1 MKRRNFSKSI
11 IQKGGLMIEALAM
24 LGLIAVVTPTM
35 YKKSAERTME
45 VEDINTAT
53 TIRTIS
59 NAANDYVAAN
69 YSTLLGDMVK
79 NSENTRTLQLSD
91 LSTYL
96 PYGFNVEKA
105 LYNYDGNNIQVSVA
119 RQGNNLTTLLL
130 FPAKLDE
137 ENGIGQERTARIAA
151 LIGSS
156 GGYTT
161 GEHSARGIGGIWKL
175 ENDDFTNNFTGNPN
189 TYSIVTAS
197 ADTISASAGNEL
209 DYTKYLQR
217 GRDAGDGVDSL
228 WKNTMR
234 TDLYMGGPSSTED
247 LYQDA
252 TGPWSIRNIKSL
264 IVGADNGPQSTDPDS
279 GETTET
285 GGYGLY
291 IANSAANP
299 NAYVHGSLEAGNGQL
314 KADETNLQYGNITAA
329 DGTQEH
335 GFNVDTAGNL
345 SNLRNL
351 NLASSIKTAAKDGWE
366 SIKIGAL
373 PTRNSRGMDN
383 YVIQASRESVQG
395 GTMGG
400 TVGGHLTLLGEDIIS
415 LNGYEPGESPNNN
428 LLLPEKVKILQDGWK
443 RTAGPTSAEF
453 DPIKYNTDVEAM
465 PLFPV
470 SVGANT
476 KIDAL
481 LATRQLDTQRIR
493 AAELSVGSENINDEL
508 KWLNAN
514 KDGVLIRDNLYDGD
528 WAQTFAKFN
537 GNGIFLRYNEEDSQ
551 YIDQNSD
558 HKAQINLYAD
568 KNFQGK
574 TIKNIAE
581 VYGGNVSLR
590 GTERLEASSNSVI
603 IQAARMSEYAHKDN
617 NDGHLDET
625 IKDNTLLLRNWGFEA
640 RMHDT
645 EFRIGER
652 NDRHSGEVGDK
663 HDHRTLFE
671 NGHVDLADANLKI
684 IRNLDGQH
692 RPVFSVR
699 GNNDVEGQSF
709 EGDDFSGAINDCFTR
724 PDATANSEWEA
735 KYDVAIH
742 GALSVSPYGDTKPST
757 AVAPVANISVG
768 RFNHHSGIN
777 IVTKKYNA
785 GNLDQNIVANNYNL
799 KDKQAH
805 NILMIDQGASKIVTN
820 TGTTEKSNNVT
831 DADRRIGNFNNTRTD
846 PGTIYMRKGYLE
858 VHGDRS
864 VPASSKNGAFDG
876 NGVIAASRFVAN
888 NPVSGSH
895 GYTVPQLVNNTEYST
910 YEDSTTRYDTY
921 MVNPAYTSVMHDIKL
936 TTRGGARLSDILPD
950 FINKGIYLVNNSY
963 QETGN
968 TFDMEKLYYTY
979 ENKKNDFPTAPS
991 SFTVGNANAWASPY
1005 LGSVPAPQCPP
1016 GYGRVITLAPSS
1028 FQMGTAGQVKKGTDG
1043 SYYVLPDTIKD
1054 PSSTVSILN
1063 EMAEHR
1069 YSFQAVDVE
1078 GTVETRVNGT
1088 MTPAENIDLSTVEYV
1103 LTAPTIGES
1112 YPTPVTIQQST
1123 WLKTS
1128 TKPIC
1133 GKENCEGE
1141 YTQGWATYM
1150 GFLYISDLYPD
1161 DLTETK
1167 SAHPLTTGS
1176 KVYWNL
1182 FPVLNRTLE
1191 GYATVYCYFD
1201 RTGLYDGRKEGA
1213 GLDANW
1219 DSYIDKA
1226 EYLKGGESNNPP
1238 ASFKK
1243 SISDKYRKRLN
1254 DPNLK
1259 YNEVW

>member
-603 IQAARMSEYAHKDN
+603 IQAARMSDYAHEDN
-617 NDGHLDET
+617 DDGHLDET

-652 NDRHSGEVGDK
+652 NDRDSDEVGDK

-805 NILMIDQGASKIVTN
+805 NILMIDQGATKDKN
-820 TGTTEKSNNVT
+820 NNVT
-831 DADRRIGNFNNTRTD
+831 MSERETGNFLTSNRTD
-846 PGTIYMRKGYLE
+846 PGTIYMRKGYME
-858 VHGDRS
+858 VHGERS
-864 VPASSKNGAFDG
+864 VPTTTSTNGAFDG

-895 GYTVPQLVNNTEYST
+895 GYKVPQLVKDEKLTQFEGTGIN
-910 YEDSTTRYDTY
+910 RYDTY

-963 QETGN
+963 LEEGASNSLALTEWAQKDDFKQVEDG
-968 TFDMEKLYYTY
+968 KLTIGSD
-979 ENKKNDFPTAPS
+979 E
-991 SFTVGNANAWASPY
+991 AWASPY

-1028 FQMGTAGQVKKGTDG
+1028 FQMGIAGQVQKGDNDI
-1043 SYYVLPDTIKD
+1043 YYVYPEILRD
-1054 PSSTVSILN
+1054 PSPSDSILQK
-1063 EMAEHR
+1063 MAENK
-1069 YSFQAVDVE
+1069 YTFKSASVE

-1088 MTPAENIDLSTVEYV
+1088 PTPSDSVSLSTVEYV
-1103 LTAPTIGES
+1103 LTAPTNDES
-1112 YPTPVTIQQST
+1112 YMAPVTIQQST

-1128 TKPIC
+1128 TRELC
-1133 GKENCEGE
+1133 GKPKCEAGD
-1141 YTQGWATYM
+1141 YVRGWATYM
-1150 GFLYISDLYPD
+1150 GFLYLSDLYPAS
-1161 DLTETK
+1161 LQTAK
-1167 SAHPLTTGS
+1167 PAYQLGS
-1176 KVYWNL
+1176 TSIYWNL

-1201 RTGLYDGRKEGA
+1201 RKNLYGGRNSES
-1213 GLDANW
+1213 DY
-1219 DSYIDKA
+1219 DYIDKA
-1226 EYLKGGESNNPP
+1226 EYLTGTSEPPTSFEKGGSPNYKN
-1238 ASFKK
+1238 
-1243 SISDKYRKRLN
+1243 RLN

>member
-105 LYNYDGNNIQVSVA
+105 LYNYDGNNIKVSVA

-130 FPAKLDE
+130 FPAKLSE

-161 GEHSARGIGGIWKL
+161 GEKSARGIGGIWKL
-175 ENDDFTNNFTGNPN
+175 EGDDFTNNFGNADPN

-264 IVGADNGPQSTDPDS
+264 IVGADNGPQVTDPDS
-279 GETTET
+279 GETSET

-373 PTRNSRGMDN
+373 PTKNRYNTDN
-383 YVIQASRESVQG
+383 YVIQAHREAVQNGTTYG
-395 GTMGG
+395 GT
-400 TVGGHLTLLGEDIIS
+400 TGGHLSLLGEDIIS

-428 LLLPEKVKILQDGWK
+428 LLLPEKVNILQNGWK

-551 YIDQNSD
+551 YIGQDSD

-603 IQAARMSEYAHKDN
+603 IQAARMSDYAHEDN
-617 NDGHLDET
+617 DDGHLDET

-652 NDRHSGEVGDK
+652 NDRDSDEVGDK

-671 NGHVDLADANLKI
+671 NGHVDLADANLKV

-799 KDKQAH
+799 KDQQAH

-895 GYTVPQLVNNTEYST
+895 GYTVPQLVNDTEYSN
-910 YEDSTTRYDTY
+910 YEGSTTRYDTY

-963 QETGN
+963 PESNENLMNLTEWNEKKVTSMEN
-968 TFDMEKLYYTY
+968 TKYTIG
-979 ENKKNDFPTAPS
+979 KDKS
-991 SFTVGNANAWASPY
+991 WASPF
-1005 LGSVPAPQCPP
+1005 LGYVPAPQCPP

-1028 FQMGTAGQVKKGTDG
+1028 FQMGTVGQLHKIE
-1043 SYYVLPDTIKD
+1043 SLPYVYPDII
-1054 PSSTVSILN
+1054 STN
-1063 EMAEHR
+1063 EMFTQMADETKR
-1069 YSFQAVDVE
+1069 YRFESVPVE

-1088 MTPAENIDLSTVEYV
+1088 PIPADIDLSTAKYV
-1103 LTAPTIGES
+1103 LTAPTDGES
-1112 YPTPVTIQQST
+1112 YPAPVTIQQST

-1128 TKPIC
+1128 TKELRSETAP
-1133 GKENCEGE
+1133 N
-1141 YTQGWATYM
+1141 YVQGWATYM
-1150 GFLYISDLYPD
+1150 GFLYLSDLYPSS
-1161 DLTETK
+1161 LK
-1167 SAHPLTTGS
+1167 APSNIAASQLGS
-1176 KVYWNL
+1176 TNIYWNL

-1213 GLDANW
+1213 GLDANLY
-1219 DSYIDKA
+1219 DYIDKA
-1226 EYLKGGESNNPP
+1226 EYLKGGENNDPP

-1243 SISDKYRKRLN
+1243 SISENYRKRLN